1 MQERRSCERF
11 WAAKLRPVKI
21 DLVRDK
27 LSTHEPER
35 IPPADHR
42 FASVALVLRDGRRS
56 AEVLLIERAIR
67 DGDPWSGHMAFPGG
81 RLEAGDPSTRF
92 AAERETLEEVGV
104 ELSGAEYL
112 GHLDDTFANPRIQPR
127 LVISAHAFHL
137 DADPAFVLDE
147 REVQAAFWFPLV
159 DLLDSARHVEH
170 VIPQMPEVK
179 FPGIEV
185 GVPGRHIVWGL
196 TYRFLDRMLE
206 VLDHPFENRW
216 GDLSAFQRGDS
227 ERD

>member
-1 MQERRSCERF
+1 M
-11 WAAKLRPVKI
+11 
-21 DLVRDK
+21 
-27 LSTHEPER
+27 
-35 IPPADHR
+35 
-42 FASVALVLRDGRRS
+42 
-56 AEVLLIERAIR
+56 
-67 DGDPWSGHMAFPGG
+67 
-81 RLEAGDPSTRF
+81 
-92 AAERETLEEVGV
+92 
-104 ELSGAEYL
+104 
-112 GHLDDTFANPRIQPR
+112 
-127 LVISAHAFHL
+127 ISAHAFYL

-147 REVQAAFWFPLV
+147 REVQTAFWFPLV

-179 FPGIEV
+179 FPGIQV

-216 GDLSAFQRGDS
+216 GDLSAFQRTDS